1 MVSMFPRAGRRF
13 GVRASLAFALA
24 AVPSCASDASVAPA
38 FRLHAAPR
46 PAAVT
51 SHVVVISID
60 GLRPDAITSTGAP
73 TLRALAHDGSFTFAA
88 RTILPSKTLPSHTSM
103 LTGVPPTVHGITWN
117 SDETAARGVV
127 RVPTVFTIAH
137 DAGRSTAAFF
147 SKTKFHHLEV
157 PGSLDHDESPPN
169 GGASRTA
176 GETIGRVE
184 RYLETGRPSLLFVH
198 LGDPD
203 YAGHKSGWMS
213 GRYRRAVA
221 VADSGVARIARA
233 LDKHFGTGSY
243 TLIITAD
250 HGGHGKNHGS
260 ADPRD
265 TMIPWIVVGA
275 GVTPGRELTTMVR
288 TMDTAATALW
298 LLGVDV
304 PSAWAGAPVD
314 EAFGAAPATATSR

>member
-1 MVSMFPRAGRRF
+1 MVSMSPRAGRRLAI
-13 GVRASLAFALA
+13 RAMLGFTLV

-38 FRLHAAPR
+38 FRIHAAPR

-73 TLRALAHDGSFTFAA
+73 TLWTLAHHGSFTFSA

-103 LTGVPPTVHGITWN
+103 LTGVPPTVHGVTWN

-127 RVPTVFTIAH
+127 RVPTVFAIAH
-137 DAGRSTAAFF
+137 AAGRSTAAFF

-157 PGSLDHDESPPN
+157 PGSLDHDESPPA
-169 GGASRTA
+169 GGANRPA
-176 GETIGRVE
+176 RETIGRVE
-184 RYLETGRPSLLFVH
+184 RFLQAGRPSLLFIH
-198 LGDPD
+198 IGEPD

-213 GRYRRAVA
+213 GSYRRAVA
-221 VADSGVARIARA
+221 VADSGVARVVAA
-233 LDKHFGTGSY
+233 LDAAFGAGAY

-250 HGGHGKNHGS
+250 HGGHGTSHGS

-265 TMIPWIVVGA
+265 TMIPWIASGA
-275 GVTPGRELTTMVR
+275 GVARGRALTTLVR

-304 PSAWAGAPVD
+304 PGTWAGAPVD
-314 EAFGAAPATATSR
+314 EAFGG